1 MGEISAISA
10 LAVAINQSQIQERVA
25 IDIMRLNA
33 QAEQAIAGMVIQNAQ
48 QVEALSGNI
57 VGSGINLY
65 A

>member
-48 QVEALSGNI
+48 QVEVLSGNI
-57 VGSGINLY
+57 VGRGINLY

>member
-57 VGSGINLY
+57 VGRGINLY